1 MASFT
6 SLHLQWLLEGTPGVQ
21 AILAGEAD
29 QEGVPL
35 RIPPELGSGHF
46 DLIHLP
52 FESSLFRGV
61 HRFLP
66 AASGQLVPLGD
77 LTIDYGEPVFLV
89 QTVRGGRICHEE
101 SIPPVTLLYEDGRD
115 LFCHSRARRLVP
127 KVDGS
132 TDSDMVSLCIRIQS
146 LVALLGDREARALL
160 EALGIPEAPALAVR
174 AMPKALAALLHAA
187 LAKPL
192 LGSARRLFA
201 QAKALEYLS
210 ALWDHLRLGLAP
222 PSSPGDPRK
231 AVRALREHLLGLEG
245 KIPALE
251 TLAWQFGLPARRLNA
266 AFAQEYGESI
276 CAFIAGHRLD
286 EAREALLREDVPM
299 KVLSERLGYS
309 HVNHFINAFR
319 RRFGQPPGSLRRA
332 ARKG

>member
-6 SLHLQWLLEGTPGVQ
+6 SIHLQWLLEGTAGVQ
-21 AILAGEAD
+21 AVQSQEAD

-35 RIPPELGSGHF
+35 RIPPELGTGHF

-52 FESSLFRGV
+52 YESSLFHGV

-66 AASGQLVPLGD
+66 AASGRLVPLGE
-77 LTIDYGEPVFLV
+77 LTIDYGEPAFLV

-115 LFCHSRARRLVP
+115 LFCHSRERRLVP

-132 TDSDMVSLCIRIQS
+132 SDSDMVSLCIRIQS
-146 LVALLGDREARALL
+146 LKALLGEAETPALL
-160 EALGIPEAPALAVR
+160 EALGIPEAPALSVR
-174 AMPKALAALLHAA
+174 PMPRTLAALLHAA

-192 LGSARRLFA
+192 AGSARRLFA

-210 ALWDHLRLGLAP
+210 ALWDHLRPGLEP
-222 PSSPGDPRK
+222 PSPPTDPRK
-231 AVRALREHLLGLEG
+231 TVRALRDHLLGLEG
-245 KIPALE
+245 KVPALE

-266 AFAQEYGESI
+266 EFAREYGESI

-286 EAREALLREDVPM
+286 EAREVLLREDLPM
-299 KVLSERLGYS
+299 KALSERLGYS

-332 ARKG
+332 ARTG